1 MVYIISEDVLMYN
14 KQWKTP
20 KCIKKRFDI
29 KQVVCDETDVFA
41 IDNNGKVVSSSPKFE
56 KLLKGK
62 DVNFLCAKKSQLYA
76 VSGNY
81 ALVIHKDRRC
91 VVACN

>member
-1 MVYIISEDVLMYN
+1 MAHVISQDVLMYD
-14 KQWKTP
+14 KQWRTP

-41 IDNNGKVVSSSPKFE
+41 IDSNGKFISSSPKFE
-56 KLLKGK
+56 QLLNGK
-62 DVNFLCAKKSQLYA
+62 HVNFLCAKKSQLYA

-81 ALVIHKDRRC
+81 TLVIHKSR
-91 VVACN
+91 